1 MSTIAELGIAVNSG
15 EAVKATS
22 DLENLAQAGAKAE
35 KAADGVSAGFEKAAT
50 ATAGLSASER
60 KLSETLDEAKA
71 RLLAM
76 AKASLESSEYY
87 QRLTTSVNTNASAM
101 ESSGSSVSS
110 LAALQRR
117 MKAESDALVGSTD
130 RQAEATKKAAA
141 ATGVQA
147 EGLQE
152 LLGKLNPT
160 MAALDKLDQQQAQLQ
175 KYKAAGVIDADTFRE
190 YSTRIDAS
198 RQKLGEFDEGLRK
211 TGISSG
217 QTQAALRQL
226 PAQFTDIFTSLAGGQ
241 NPLMVLIQQGGQI
254 KDSFGG
260 IGPTMDA
267 LKDKF
272 RSLFSGG
279 AGAAVLGESLAGIAS
294 GAKDTAENAG
304 EASESLSDLAESS
317 NTAAEA
323 AENAQKAVGA
333 ISPAISGVTLGASG
347 MVLALVSVVAALGT
361 VIYGYKS
368 GSQEADEYN
377 KSLILTG
384 NYAGTSASQLANLAQ
399 QVSATNGTTSEAAAS
414 LAKLAASGVIAGGSF
429 KDIADAAAAMED
441 ATGKSVD
448 ATIAEFVKIAKDPVA
463 AAKELNDQYHFL
475 TASVYSQIVA
485 LKEQGDTIGA
495 AKLLTDTYADTVKS
509 RSTEITD
516 NLGFIEKA
524 WKGITDEAK
533 KSLDAIKNIGR
544 DQGDAVRVTELNQK
558 IAYLESTVGTG
569 FEDGDAKARLTALK
583 DELSL
588 LQDKKAAQEDEE
600 KRKSDDAR
608 THKEGIEAEQ
618 RLKQLSDSML
628 SNAEKRDKLTKAYL
642 RDVEVLK
649 KANPDDP
656 KVQADYVAKTLQ
668 NIKDKNKDPK
678 IASAG
683 AVDLTAYNDAQ
694 NALKGIQDEYAN
706 TQKQLD
712 AAQKAGLIS
721 QADYATQR
729 AVLIRAEKDEVT
741 AGYEAEIAALE
752 AAQGKKTTTAAQS
765 IQLDQKIADARAG
778 MVKAQKD
785 ADSQLEVLAT
795 NETGRLAK
803 QERAISSYV
812 QALGQQQRALE
823 LAGQRAVLGVGQ
835 GDRQNAL
842 NGELNGQQ
850 DRFAQQ
856 SRELEN
862 QRSDPSRNMSE
873 EEFKRKSQALADAN
887 KAATDQIRQN
897 YADVENAQGDWTKG
911 ATAAWNNYLDSAQNI
926 AGQTKSLFSNAFSSM
941 EDSIV
946 NFAMTGKLSFA
957 DFTKSIL
964 ADMARIATRQASSAL
979 LGSLVGAAASYLG
992 GSAAGGGNGMAA
1004 GSAGAASS
1012 NLGASQ
1018 AGYSNTYFPQALGG
1032 AWSGGVQMFADGG
1045 AFTNSIVSKPTA
1057 FGMANGK
1064 TGVMGEA
1071 GEEAIMP
1078 LTRTSGGKLGVM
1090 AVGGGGGGVNLSLSM
1105 PIIMSDQEA
1114 GRPDGA
1120 EFDAETF
1127 QRNMETRTR
1136 QVAVEEIA
1144 KSWRQGGIS
1153 SRNVKG

>member
-35 KAADGVSAGFEKAAT
+35 KAADGVSAGFDKAAT
-50 ATAGLSASER
+50 ATADLSASER

-71 RLLAM
+71 RLLAT

-333 ISPAISGVTLGASG
+333 ISPAISGVTLGAAG

-795 NETGRLAK
+795 NESGRLAK
-803 QERAISSYV
+803 QERAISTYV

-823 LAGQRAVLGVGQ
+823 LAGQRAVIGVGQ

-842 NGELNGQQ
+842 SGELNSQQ

-856 SRELEN
+856 SLELAN
-862 QRSDPSRNMSE
+862 QKSDPSRNMSE

-1078 LTRTSGGKLGVM
+1078 LTRTSSGKLGVM
-1090 AVGGGGGGVNLSLSM
+1090 AMGGGSGGTQINVEVHIDGEGNASST
-1105 PIIMSDQEA
+1105 SDAPGYDLFGKELATFVEQKYQEL
-1114 GRPDGA
+1114 RSRD
-1120 EFDAETF
+1120 
-1127 QRNMETRTR
+1127 M
-1136 QVAVEEIA
+1136 
-1144 KSWRQGGIS
+1144 RQGGVI
-1153 SRNVKG
+1153 NNAIKGR